1 MCRLFLVEM
10 CGRDPWLAPIGHT
23 HFIVWLVLL
32 KFVVYTLGSCLLD
45 SMCGCNS
52 GVIYIVMYG
61 IHIVYAIGSGCLRG
75 GWEGGEAIILVGNPI
90 IIKAEARH
98 CRPTGV

>member
-1 MCRLFLVEM
+1 MACLVEV
-10 CGRDPWLAPIGHT
+10 CGRS
-23 HFIVWLVLL
+23 
-32 KFVVYTLGSCLLD
+32 LGSRLLG
-45 SMCGCNS
+45 SVCGCNS

-75 GWEGGEAIILVGNPI
+75 GWEGGGAIILVENPT